1 MNISHLQTFLS
12 IARLGNFTRAAEEL
26 VTTQPTITR
35 QVAALERDLGAPLF
49 ERDHAGARLT
59 EAGVE
64 LLPIATR
71 MIADADTARLT
82 IAELAGL
89 SRGRVRLG
97 APPTLCVSLVAE
109 VLAGFRTRHPGVD
122 LEIMEAG
129 SHVLSERLESGEVDL
144 ALIVTREGMG
154 ARAGSGPSGEGA
166 AHTRVGVASA
176 QVELTPLLHERL
188 VVIGHRALPEE
199 LSLAQ
204 VAALP
209 QVAFSRGYDLRQA
222 TDAAFAA
229 AGLVPRIAVEGAE
242 MDAVL
247 RFVARG
253 LGIAVVPAMVVA
265 GHPELH
271 HARVVEPPLERTV
284 NLGARAGV
292 GAGFAAAA
300 MRDFVLAE
308 VAALAGAE
316 ARVGGMVTVLA
327 EAPLSFA
334 P

>member
-59 EAGVE
+59 AAGVE

-109 VLAGFRTRHPGVD
+109 VLAGFRARHPGVD

-129 SHVLSERLESGEVDL
+129 SHVLSERLESGELDL
-144 ALIVTREGMG
+144 ALIVTREGAG
-154 ARAGSGPSGEGA
+154 ARGETGGPGAGGAKPGA
-166 AHTRVGVASA
+166 AST

-271 HARVVEPPLERTV
+271 HARVVDPPLERTV

-292 GAGFAAAA
+292 GTGFAASA
-300 MRDFVLAE
+300 MHDFVLAE

-316 ARVGGMVTVLA
+316 ARAGGMVTVLA